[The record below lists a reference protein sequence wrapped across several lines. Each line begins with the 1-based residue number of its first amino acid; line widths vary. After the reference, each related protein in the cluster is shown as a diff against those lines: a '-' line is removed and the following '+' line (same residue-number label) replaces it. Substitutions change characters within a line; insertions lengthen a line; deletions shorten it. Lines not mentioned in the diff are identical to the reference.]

1 MKLFQLTIHELQVLL
16 KNREVTSIDV
26 TKSFLNRIKNV
37 DKNINSYITVT
48 EDYAMKQAVK
58 ADKKFKKGG
67 DLPSLLGIPIA
78 IKDLICIDGFFCCLL
93 FYVEKKRGKC
103 F

>member
-58 ADKKFKKGG
+58 A
-67 DLPSLLGIPIA
+67 
-78 IKDLICIDGFFCCLL
+78 
-93 FYVEKKRGKC
+93 E
-103 F
+103 